1 MNIPNKYRYISVALA
16 VALVAAAGIK
26 LALNSSHGKSA
37 NPGMEAGSQQ
47 SEAVVLSPNTG
58 ALTEFAKVERP
69 IRVSF
74 ATPMVPLEKVRRGG
88 QPSPIVFEPIVETR
102 WIWVSQTEG
111 KLTFPEQFV
120 VDNIP
125 WTIAQGARLGSILH
139 RARLRPG
146 LHDLAGKPIDP
157 GTWGVEFSDNK
168 FALKTW
174 EFLNDHSV
182 GYVDTGDAARANSN
196 TDDATPIAEG
206 EGTYEENPNDYV
218 YRRTLD
224 HPLPPRPRIRLEF
237 SHDVPLAEVLKAVYF
252 QDSKTKERLPV
263 EVSLEE
269 RQALGPQG
277 WVLVEPVQ
285 SLPVS
290 RSFLLVVEPLKEA
303 IGQQALPNLRVLIA
317 GTTYPL
323 RVKYAAPLNQPM
335 KGAFIR
341 VTLNQPI
348 DPDPANLK
356 LITVEPGIGNL
367 RFETDQKRIEVMGNF
382 NPSTEYRVRLKTGLR
397 SRGGYALSEDST
409 WKAHF
414 RAKRPAIILPEEI
427 IFQRASLPSV
437 RCSFVQVNT
446 KELQW
451 KLARLPREKFV
462 EVNER
467 LREFRNTASDA
478 RGGTATDLQ
487 TGEYLYQGTDL
498 LIPTLALSIVGSGRI
513 DASMNDAET
522 TRVIEWRANDRQ
534 PGVYLL
540 EIWGRDLR
548 GRAVGNRVIVSR
560 GDWMV
565 TVVETKA
572 AQDIIRVANMS
583 DGLPAPGV
591 AVELLESSGPIAAF
605 RTDSNGEIL
614 FGPALKDRKGRVIH
628 PTLATAIVVG
638 EPGRECLQFPDL
650 TKFRARN
657 IIPVADGR
665 GGARGELTLACVII
679 TDRNVYR
686 PGEIVK
692 FKGFVR
698 AIGGPS
704 LSIPAN
710 QAIQWAISGS
720 DPEGSGESS
729 QSLYEG
735 GGIVSPTGDWEGE
748 WTVPQSAFGE
758 YFISALNSVVKVTVA
773 EFRPPAFSVSVES
786 KDTQGETVT
795 AKITSQHFH
804 GAPNAGA
811 KVHWK
816 TEWVVDDWRRA
827 SPLAEEVALN
837 RRDAKHIA
845 KVLSDKYSPDSPTH
859 GFSDDIMRRLKEEG
873 WATARPDREVSV
885 TAARE
890 GDVVLDANG
899 VATVECKS
907 PFAADSKHGR
917 AKVYWLVDV
926 TSDSAVTHRGGTVA
940 RVQFVPQILGVSL
953 ENRGYH
959 KALVE
964 VASFDA
970 QDKPGAGILGKA
982 ELFRVEIKSVKEEIS
997 RGLNRYR
1004 NYPIFEKVWQ
1014 ADVTTPSSQIVNVE
1028 RTGNY
1033 VLRVTAPSQPHTPQV
1048 SDTELIAGYG
1058 NADVAIED
1066 ESSIACK
1073 PDRERYTV
1081 GDTAIIALQ
1090 TPFGG
1095 VATVTVETDRILY
1108 RQTVQLSGN
1117 AQRISVPIQ
1126 STFAPNAYVCVN
1138 IIKPAEADGLPG
1150 ERFGVCEIKV
1160 DRPDQHLEVK
1170 PVLASDVFEPGAT
1183 ISGVVKVSNQGRPV
1197 PGADLMLFAVDE
1209 AVLQLGRWKLP
1220 DFDETFFPRRAWEV
1234 ETHCALGLLWT
1245 PEKPESLDHSQKGFI
1260 IGDGGPLLT
1269 EATVRKDFAP
1279 LAFWNARIGTNAAGE
1294 APFRFKAPDGL
1305 TSYRIVAVAQ
1315 RGADQFGNG
1324 QKLVR
1329 LTKKLQIEPILPDFL
1344 RQGDELY
1351 LRLLV
1356 RQDHKDE
1363 DTVNVTLAPDLGL
1376 EPLEPLQKTIAV
1388 KRGEPSLASFH
1399 VKVAG
1404 NAPQA
1409 KIDLTARST
1418 ETRNFSDH
1426 VRHTLTI
1433 HPSVLQRRQTLFGQ
1447 IKPTQPLNLI
1457 TALPPAWLDASGVC
1471 DVMLSGST
1479 YLPKIAGLPAMLEIQ
1494 GSVEKIST
1502 QILAATLLDETLDYV
1517 PFASDKS
1524 WRARTEA
1531 ALKKLAPAV
1540 LDGGGLSVWP
1550 SGGKLNGFA
1559 TVEAAWAILV
1569 AKKKALNVDEKLVR
1583 NAQRWLDNI
1592 IRREFGFNDVPPDI
1606 RCFALMVRGYTRED
1620 NAKKELNF
1628 ESEAEELFNNR
1639 RELTDEGRAWL
1650 ALGSWYLEIKP
1661 NAVNTLLREID
1672 HPLQAAD
1679 FDPVKFGS
1687 STRAEALCLL
1697 AQSEIQATNWSAAVR
1712 ERAHRQFDRITQSS
1726 VDLSTQE
1733 NLWLLLLFNSLTR
1746 GEIPARMQRSAR
1758 TFSSKP
1764 AVFSKN
1770 ETSVGWLGVPLNKL
1784 REVFPR
1790 PLQLDVEG
1798 SYLVR
1803 AVYEVP
1809 DSELPTHAPS
1819 LNIERTIRNLT
1830 DGTRTGTQ
1838 SAPFKL
1844 GDQILVTYRMN
1855 ADKPHSYVEIEDQLP
1870 ACLETVNPKLPLI
1883 AKYFQLPIEAGV
1895 NTLPL
1900 SHVELRFARTLLYF
1914 DKVSPGRN
1922 AYSVLSRVTNA
1933 GVFHW
1938 PGTQV
1943 RPLYDSRF
1951 SDTSNQMLAYAVE

>member
-1 MNIPNKYRYISVALA
+1 MKIPNKHRCISVALA
-16 VALVAAAGIK
+16 VALVAAGGIK
-26 LALNSSHGKSA
+26 LSLKSSHAMGASPA
-37 NPGMEAGSQQ
+37 SGPGSQK
-47 SEAVVLSPNTG
+47 SEAVVLSPNSG
-58 ALTEFAKVERP
+58 PLTEFVKVEQP

-74 ATPMVPLEKVRRGG
+74 ATAMVPLEKVRRGG
-88 QPSPIVFEPIVETR
+88 QPSPITFEPLVETR

-111 KLTFPEQFV
+111 KLTFPQQFV

-125 WTIAQGARLGSILH
+125 WTLSQSARLGSILH

-174 EFLNDHSV
+174 EFLNDGSV
-182 GYVDTGDAARANSN
+182 GWVETGEAERASSR
-196 TDDATPIAEG
+196 TEGTPIAEG
-206 EGTYEENPNDYV
+206 EGTYEENPGDYV
-218 YRRTLD
+218 FRRAIV

-263 EVSLEE
+263 EVNLEE

-285 SLPVS
+285 PLPVG

-323 RVKYAAPLNQPM
+323 KVKNAAPLNQPVR
-335 KGAFIR
+335 GAFVR
-341 VTLNQPI
+341 VTLNQPV

-356 LITVEPGIGNL
+356 LITVEPEIGNL
-367 RFETDQKRIEVMGNF
+367 RFEIDQKRVEVMGAF
-382 NPSTEYRVRLKTGLR
+382 NPSTEYRVRLKTGFR
-397 SRGGYALSEDST
+397 SRGGYALTEDST

-414 RAKRPAIILPEEI
+414 RAKRPAIILPEEV
-427 IFQRASLPSV
+427 IFQRASLPSL

-451 KLARLPREKFV
+451 RLARLPREKFV
-462 EVNER
+462 VANER
-467 LREFRNTASDA
+467 LREFRNTATDA
-478 RGGTATDLQ
+478 KGETAKDPQ
-487 TGEYLYQGTDL
+487 TGEYVYQGTDL
-498 LIPTLALSIVGSGRI
+498 LIPALALQVVGAGRI
-513 DASMNDAET
+513 DPSMNDAET
-522 TRVIEWRANDRQ
+522 PRVIEWRATDRQ

-565 TVVETKA
+565 TVVESKA
-572 AQDIIRVANMS
+572 AEDIIRVANMS
-583 DGLPAPGV
+583 DGQPARGV
-591 AVELLESSGPIAAF
+591 AVELLETSGPIAAF

-657 IIPVADGR
+657 IIPVAEGGR
-665 GGARGELTLACVII
+665 WIAPGEPRFACVII

-698 AIGGPS
+698 VIGGPS

-710 QAIQWAISGS
+710 KPVRWTISGS
-720 DPEGSGESS
+720 APDSGEDSS

-735 GGIVSPTGDWEGE
+735 NGFVSPTGDWEGE
-748 WTVPQSAFGE
+748 WTVPPSAFGE
-758 YFISALNSVVKVTVA
+758 YFISALDGAVKVTVA
-773 EFRPPAFSVSVES
+773 EFRPPAFSVLVES

-827 SPLAEEVALN
+827 SPLAAEVALN
-837 RRDAKHIA
+837 RREAKHIA
-845 KVLSDKYSPDSPTH
+845 KVLSDKYSPDSSTQ
-859 GFSDDIMRRLKEEG
+859 GFSDDVMRRLKEEG
-873 WATARPDREVSV
+873 WATARLDREVSV

-890 GDVVLDANG
+890 GDVTLDANG

-907 PFAADSKHGR
+907 PFPADGKHGR

-926 TSDSAVTHRGGTVA
+926 TSGSAVTHRGGTVA

-953 ENRGYH
+953 ESRGYH

-970 QDKPGAGILGKA
+970 HDEPGAGILSKA
-982 ELFRVEIKSVKEEIS
+982 ELFRVEIKTVKEEIS

-1004 NYPIFEKVWQ
+1004 NYPVFEKIWQ

-1048 SDTELIAGYG
+1048 SDTEMIAGWG

-1081 GDTAIIALQ
+1081 GDTANITVQ

-1126 STFAPNAYVCVN
+1126 STFAPNAYVCVH
-1138 IIKPAEADGLPG
+1138 IIKPADADGLPS

-1160 DRPDQHLEVK
+1160 DRSDQHLEVK
-1170 PVLASDVFEPGAT
+1170 PVLASDVFEPGAM

-1245 PEKPESLDHSQKGFI
+1245 PEKPESLSHSQKGFI

-1279 LAFWNARIGTNAAGE
+1279 LAFWNARIATNAAGE

-1305 TSYRIVAVAQ
+1305 TSYRVVAVAQ

-1324 QKLVR
+1324 EKLLR
-1329 LTKKLQIEPILPDFL
+1329 LSKKLQIEPILPDFL
-1344 RQGDELY
+1344 RQSDELY

-1363 DTVNVTLAPDLGL
+1363 DTINVTLAPDPGL
-1376 EPLEPLQKTIAV
+1376 EPLEPLQKSVTV

-1399 VKVAG
+1399 VKVG
-1404 NAPQA
+1404 HAPQA

-1418 ETRNFSDH
+1418 GTGTFSDH
-1426 VRHTLTI
+1426 VRNTLTI
-1433 HPSVLQRRQTLFGQ
+1433 HPSVLQRRQTLVGQ
-1447 IKPTQPLNLI
+1447 IKPTQPLDLI
-1457 TALPPAWLDASGVC
+1457 TTIPPAWLGTSGVC

-1479 YLPKIAGLPAMLEIQ
+1479 YLPKIAGLPAMLEVQ

-1502 QILAATLLDETLDYV
+1502 QILAATLLAETLDYV

-1531 ALKKLAPAV
+1531 ALKRLAPAV

-1559 TVEAAWAILV
+1559 TVEAAWAILL
-1569 AKKKALNVDEKLVR
+1569 AKKKELNVDEKLVR
-1583 NAQRWLDNI
+1583 NAERWLDNI
-1592 IRREFGFNDVPPDI
+1592 IRREFGFNEVPPDI
-1606 RCFALMVRGYTRED
+1606 RCFALMVRGHTRDD
-1620 NAKKELNF
+1620 NAKKGANF

-1661 NAVNTLLREID
+1661 NTVNTLLREID

-1679 FDPVKFGS
+1679 FDPEKFGS

-1697 AQSEIQATNWSAAVR
+1697 AQSEIQGTNWPAAVR
-1712 ERAHRQFDRITQSS
+1712 ERVRRQFDRITQSS

-1733 NLWLLLLFNSLTR
+1733 NLWLMMLFNSLTR
-1746 GEIPARMQRSAR
+1746 GEIPARVQRAAR
-1758 TFSSKP
+1758 TLSSKP
-1764 AVFSKN
+1764 PVFSRN
-1770 ETSVGWLGVPLNKL
+1770 ETSAGWLGVPLHEL

-1790 PLQLDVEG
+1790 PLQLGVDG

-1809 DSELPTHAPS
+1809 ESEVPTHAPS
-1819 LNIERTIRNLT
+1819 LNIERSIRNLT
-1830 DGTRTGTQ
+1830 DGTRTGKQ

-1844 GDQILVTYRMN
+1844 GDQILVTYLMN
-1855 ADKPHSYVEIEDQLP
+1855 ADTPHSYVEIEDQLP
-1870 ACLETVNPKLPLI
+1870 ACLETINPKLPLI

-1914 DKVSPGRN
+1914 DKVLPGRN